1 MLKSEP
7 MKLRI
12 ILISVF
18 ILTAIMQSMASL
30 TQDADSAYNQ
40 ERFSEAVKLYNRAL
54 VENGRNAD
62 LYYNLGNAN
71 YRSGKIAQ
79 AVLAYERALR
89 VNPAH
94 ADARAN
100 LEFVNSRLEDKPEDN
115 NSLLTRA
122 HQSVVRAMSANGWA
136 WTAFAA
142 FVLLCGAAA
151 LYIFSG
157 NIMLRKT
164 GFFGGMIL
172 VVVTIY
178 FVVVAA
184 DASSR
189 IDDHSEA
196 IVTVPST
203 LLNSVPRQPRQTEKV
218 VPLHEGTKV
227 EIIDS
232 VATPDDPVSPR
243 WYNVRI
249 NGSTG
254 AWLRATDVER
264 I

>member
-1 MLKSEP
+1 

-12 ILISVF
+12 LF
-18 ILTAIMQSMASL
+18 IMAIVLGTAVRAIAALTV
-30 TQDADSAYNQ
+30 DADSAYTQ
-40 ERFSEAVKLYNRAL
+40 ERYTEAVRLYNEAL
-54 VENGRNAD
+54 KENGRNAD
-62 LYYNLGNAN
+62 IYYNLGNAN
-71 YRSGKIAQ
+71 YRAGHVAQ

-100 LEFVNSRLEDKPEDN
+100 LDFVNSRLEDKPEDN

-122 HQSVVRAMSANGWA
+122 HEGVVRAMSANGWA
-136 WTAFAA
+136 WTAFVT

-151 LYIFSG
+151 LYIFSS
-157 NIMLRKT
+157 NVTVRKA

-172 VVVTIY
+172 VVLTIY
-178 FVVVAA
+178 FIVVAA
-184 DASSR
+184 DASAR
-189 IDDHSEA
+189 VDDHSEA
-196 IVTVPST
+196 IVTAPST
-203 LLNSVPRQPRQTEKV
+203 LLNSVPRQPKQTEKV

-232 VATPDDPVSPR
+232 VSTPDDPVSPR

>member
-1 MLKSEP
+1 
-7 MKLRI
+7 MKFRI
-12 ILISVF
+12 LLIIAMILGATYSAMAA
-18 ILTAIMQSMASL
+18 LTVE
-30 TQDADSAYNQ
+30 ADSAYNQ
-40 ERFSEAVKLYNRAL
+40 ERFSEAVRLYNEAL
-54 VENGRNAD
+54 KENGRNAD

-71 YRSGKIAQ
+71 YRAGHIAR

-94 ADARAN
+94 TDARAN
-100 LEFVNSRLEDKPEDN
+100 LQFVNSRLEDKPEDN

-122 HQSVVRAMSANGWA
+122 HESVVRSMSANGWA

-151 LYIFSG
+151 LYIFSS

-164 GFFGGMIL
+164 GFFGGMIML
-172 VVVTIY
+172 VVTIY

-184 DASSR
+184 DASAR
-189 IDDHSEA
+189 INDHSEA
-196 IVTVPST
+196 IVTAPST
-203 LLNSVPRQPRQTEKV
+203 LLNSVPRQPKQTEKV

-232 VATPDDPVSPR
+232 VSTPDDPVSPR

-249 NGSTG
+249 NGSNS